1 MGTGTAGKTGR
12 FIRLDQETVGRLR
25 PTELAVYVALCAF
38 ADGKNRS
45 CFPSYATLARRAG
58 CSRRTAIR
66 AVSGLEKLGLV
77 IKQEQRSVKGDP
89 TANLYVLTEQRT
101 LEDRGTVFR
110 EPEVPAVP
118 EKAAEPEEGQ
128 KEQSEINSLKSAQES
143 RRREEKM
150 PSRPVPACHRSD
162 DKKSPPPVLNC
173 HHPSDKL
180 APELEELNKP
190 QWNKSHSIPPS
201 PALRRDRERER
212 ERVKEKLEYGYF
224 AENMPDKL
232 PFLDKLIAVMLE
244 LRREDA
250 PENRRVLEAV
260 DSTVILDF
268 LEEMKGKQRALMGVR
283 NTSAWLK
290 KVFLE
295 FLWKREAALAALD
308 P

>member
-1 MGTGTAGKTGR
+1 
-12 FIRLDQETVGRLR
+12 
-25 PTELAVYVALCAF
+25 
-38 ADGKNRS
+38 NRS

-128 KEQSEINSLKSAQES
+128 KEQSEINSLKSARES

-201 PALRRDRERER
+201 SALRRDRER

-268 LEEMKGKQRALMGVR
+268 LEEMKEKQRALMGVR

>member
-128 KEQSEINSLKSAQES
+128 KEQS
-143 RRREEKM
+143 
-150 PSRPVPACHRSD
+150 
-162 DKKSPPPVLNC
+162 
-173 HHPSDKL
+173 
-180 APELEELNKP
+180 
-190 QWNKSHSIPPS
+190 
-201 PALRRDRERER
+201 
-212 ERVKEKLEYGYF
+212 
-224 AENMPDKL
+224 
-232 PFLDKLIAVMLE
+232 
-244 LRREDA
+244 
-250 PENRRVLEAV
+250 
-260 DSTVILDF
+260 
-268 LEEMKGKQRALMGVR
+268 
-283 NTSAWLK
+283 
-290 KVFLE
+290 
-295 FLWKREAALAALD
+295 
-308 P
+308 

>member
-101 LEDRGTVFR
+101 QEDRGTVFR
-110 EPEVPAVP
+110 
-118 EKAAEPEEGQ
+118 EPEEGQ

-180 APELEELNKP
+180 APKLEELNKP

-201 PALRRDRERER
+201 PALRRDRER

-268 LEEMKGKQRALMGVR
+268 LEEMKEKQRALMGVR

>member
-1 MGTGTAGKTGR
+1 
-12 FIRLDQETVGRLR
+12 
-25 PTELAVYVALCAF
+25 
-38 ADGKNRS
+38 
-45 CFPSYATLARRAG
+45 
-58 CSRRTAIR
+58 
-66 AVSGLEKLGLV
+66 
-77 IKQEQRSVKGDP
+77 
-89 TANLYVLTEQRT
+89 
-101 LEDRGTVFR
+101 
-110 EPEVPAVP
+110 
-118 EKAAEPEEGQ
+118 
-128 KEQSEINSLKSAQES
+128 
-143 RRREEKM
+143 
-150 PSRPVPACHRSD
+150 
-162 DKKSPPPVLNC
+162 
-173 HHPSDKL
+173 HPSDKL

-268 LEEMKGKQRALMGVR
+268 LEEMKEKQRALMGVR